1 MKTQEAI
8 YQYCLRIADSNLILA
23 QRLAEWC
30 SRGPILEEDLAM
42 TNISLDLFGQAETLY
57 EYAATIKG
65 DNATADSLAFLRV
78 EREYFNRLITE
89 QPNGDFAVTMV
100 REVLFS
106 AYQNHLYQALCK
118 CNDEMFRGFA
128 EKALKEV
135 KYHLRHSSEWVI
147 RLGGGTEESKVRSQ
161 AALNELW
168 RFTVDMFEM
177 DEVDEELISMGI
189 APDMKEINKS
199 WMKTVTDVFTE
210 AELHIPDLNNVI
222 KGSNKGI
229 HTEYLGHILSEMQ
242 YLQRAFPGASW

>member
-1 MKTQEAI
+1 
-8 YQYCLRIADSNLILA
+8 
-23 QRLAEWC
+23 
-30 SRGPILEEDLAM
+30 
-42 TNISLDLFGQAETLY
+42 
-57 EYAATIKG
+57 
-65 DNATADSLAFLRV
+65 
-78 EREYFNRLITE
+78 
-89 QPNGDFAVTMV
+89 
-100 REVLFS
+100 
-106 AYQNHLYQALCK
+106 
-118 CNDEMFRGFA
+118 MFRGFA

-177 DEVDEELISMGI
+177 DEIDEELISMGI

-199 WMKTVTDVFTE
+199 WMKTVTEVFKE